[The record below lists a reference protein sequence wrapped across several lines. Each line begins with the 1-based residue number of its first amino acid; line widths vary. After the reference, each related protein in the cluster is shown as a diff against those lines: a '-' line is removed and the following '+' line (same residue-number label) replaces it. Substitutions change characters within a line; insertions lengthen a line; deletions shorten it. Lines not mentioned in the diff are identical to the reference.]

1 MTGFGAR
8 RPGRGPQ
15 VYNDSCNYIFFNPRG
30 TGSPAE
36 RIALVGY
43 VSPLSSSEPNWSQID
58 VRGGYRKLSE

>member
-1 MTGFGAR
+1 MLGPADLGGAHKFTML
-8 RPGRGPQ
+8 
-15 VYNDSCNYIFFNPRG
+15 VVTTFFLNPRG

-43 VSPLSSSEPNWSQID
+43 VSTLSSSEPNWSQID